1 MMQARK
7 VGQQSMFI
15 APPQLRLKDSPKST
29 SEERR
34 RKNLWVM
41 DNKFK
46 KHIGIKIPYD
56 RNMFFTP
63 TK

>member
-1 MMQARK
+1 
-7 VGQQSMFI
+7 MFI